1 MTAKVLIVDDH
12 KLVAIGLQ
20 LALWARSW
28 DVEVSAEHT
37 AAAVVETARAFK
49 PECVL
54 LDVNLGEGMGSGL
67 DLIAPLR
74 ELGALVVMLTA
85 ETDWRVLA
93 SAVEAGAE
101 GWICKSAFVDE
112 VVAAVEDV
120 LGGRP
125 LIGCGKRAQLLEELR
140 LWRADLHH
148 AMSPFERLTAR
159 ERDVLAAMVDG
170 LSAEDIATTQIVAL
184 TTVRSQIRAVLQ
196 KLGVHSQL
204 AAVAFATRAGWR
216 AEVHQM

>member
-1 MTAKVLIVDDH
+1 MTGKVLIVDDH
-12 KLVAIGLQ
+12 RLVAVGLQ
-20 LALWARSW
+20 LALCARSW
-28 DVEVSAEHT
+28 DVEVATEPSAP
-37 AAAVVETARAFK
+37 AVLDLARAFE
-49 PECVL
+49 PACVL
-54 LDVNLGEGMGSGL
+54 LDVNLGDGMGSGL
-67 DLIAPLR
+67 DLVAPLCQ
-74 ELGALVVMLTA
+74 LGARVIMLTA

-93 SAVEAGAE
+93 TAVESGAE
-101 GWICKSAFVDE
+101 GWICKSAYVDE

-125 LIGCGKRAQLLEELR
+125 LIGCGKRAQLLEDLR

-148 AMSPFERLTAR
+148 AMSPFERLTTR
-159 ERDVLAAMVDG
+159 EREVLAAMVDG
-170 LSAEDIATTQIVAL
+170 LTAEDIASMQIVAL

-216 AEVHQM
+216 STVLQK